1 MVEETYWTKDVGDG
15 AARQEKDSRKRR
27 KKKKTTTTTT
37 TPRQTVGVN
46 LLRISF

>member
-15 AARQEKDSRKRR
+15 AARQEKDSQKRR